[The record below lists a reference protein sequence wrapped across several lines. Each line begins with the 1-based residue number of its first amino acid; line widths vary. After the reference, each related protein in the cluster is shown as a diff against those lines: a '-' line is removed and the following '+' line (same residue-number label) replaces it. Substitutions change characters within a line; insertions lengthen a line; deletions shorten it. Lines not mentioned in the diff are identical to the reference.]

1 METNSFKNPK
11 LIQHIASA
19 FKTNQDVT
27 NILQQTNKEHLKA
40 KTMHNFSKL
49 CYKVLKQAEN

>member
-1 METNSFKNPK
+1 
-11 LIQHIASA
+11 
-19 FKTNQDVT
+19 
-27 NILQQTNKEHLKA
+27 LQQTNKEHLKA